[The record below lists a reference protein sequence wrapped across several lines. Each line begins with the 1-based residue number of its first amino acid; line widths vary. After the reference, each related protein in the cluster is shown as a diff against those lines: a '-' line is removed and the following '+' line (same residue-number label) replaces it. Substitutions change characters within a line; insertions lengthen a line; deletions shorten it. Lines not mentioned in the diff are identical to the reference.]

1 MFAEF
6 DAHDGRIAG
15 GVKPVLKHV
24 RVKPAKGG
32 IGPKLKAWIADT
44 GLKLLS
50 DRVPGRDATAALVPL
65 QGSVSGPK
73 PELWPTIWG
82 VLRNAFVVGL
92 EAGFAGLPAGEN
104 AKHVTPQARRG
115 PK

>member
-115 PK
+115 SK